1 MTSRRKQRRGGVIRH
16 RAWVSSSATRKRGVL
31 MAANG
36 CGGGEMA
43 GHDTY
48 RSPLAARYASPEMA
62 FIFSDAHK
70 FQTWRQL
77 WLFLAEAEQKLGLP
91 ITDEQL
97 DEMRANLHTIDY
109 KMAADEEKRLR
120 HDVMAHVH
128 TFGHC
133 CPKAAGIIHLG
144 ATSCYVGDNTDLITL
159 KKAFELLLPKLAR
172 VISRLADFAAEH
184 AGLPT
189 LGFTHFQPA
198 QLTTV
203 GKRCCLWIQDLCM
216 DLERLTRAR
225 DDLRFRGVKGTTG
238 TQASFLQLFEGD
250 HGKVEELDKMVTEKA
265 GFQRA
270 FIITGQTYTR
280 KVDIEALSVLASLG
294 ASVHKICTDIRLLA
308 NLKELEEPFEK
319 QQIGSSAMPYK
330 RNPMRCERC
339 CSLARHLMTL
349 VLDPLQTAS
358 VQWLE
363 RTLDDSANRSARGL
377 LAWRGWGEPGRQQG
391 KGRLLSQ
398 APVFGRSLPHCRHHP
413 EHSAERVRGARG
425 VPQGT
430 GRGSPQSPWG
440 TLCPNCPDAE
450 QLEATGQR
458 LRGWSQAWRR
468 EGIWEGRRGGW
479 RPAQDS
485 PSPAGHRAAHPPG
498 AALHG
503 HREHHHGRGEGG
515 RQPTGEGDPRAW
527 GASPGRATGAGAALT
542 ALSPPGLPR
551 ENQGAV
557 PRGGRRGEAG
567 GGR

>member
-77 WLFLAEAEQKLGLP
+77 WLFLAEAEQDLPAPGPAALGGSFTQRKRSKCVEGRTRQIPDPEARPGRARASMRACWDLTGRGLPGQSLAECLAGPQAKPPQLGTLRPPRLAWQKLGLP

-363 RTLDDSANRSARGL
+363 RTLDDSANRRLCLAEAFLTADTILSTLQNVSEGL
-377 LAWRGWGEPGRQQG
+377 VVYPKVIERRIRQELPFMATENIIMAVVKAGGSRQDCHE
-391 KGRLLSQ
+391 RIRVLSQ
-398 APVFGRSLPHCRHHP
+398 EAAAVVKQEGGDNDLIARIRADPYFGPIH
-413 EHSAERVRGARG
+413 G
-425 VPQGT
+425 
-430 GRGSPQSPWG
+430 
-440 TLCPNCPDAE
+440 
-450 QLEATGQR
+450 QLEH
-458 LRGWSQAWRR
+458 LL
-468 EGIWEGRRGGW
+468 
-479 RPAQDS
+479 D
-485 PSPAGHRAAHPPG
+485 
-498 AALHG
+498 
-503 HREHHHGRGEGG
+503 
-515 RQPTGEGDPRAW
+515 
-527 GASPGRATGAGAALT
+527 
-542 ALSPPGLPR
+542 
-551 ENQGAV
+551 
-557 PRGGRRGEAG
+557 
-567 GGR
+567 